1 MKKGVKTYEEQE
13 ENKFKQNIK
22 AVYEGLNYQSKSK
35 QELLSRLSQM
45 EKKKNTDAEETC
57 DYIYLKADR
66 KMREGKGVSFLKL
79 GARIVA
85 IAALLFFAG
94 VLTYRVHLRLEKQKE
109 AAVDIKEKQEQIE
122 GQNTEQKDNSQGED
136 YSKDWEKEQGSSDIL
151 EKEESRKNSEES
163 RKNNLLGKE
172 IEIPVRVPMESLYLS
187 GEFQLENFY
196 LTNVVQPENQYSID
210 ETGIL
215 WGLGDNRAGQLG
227 QGVQGY
233 YGEAYVDFTK
243 EPVKIAEHVVHVDA
257 SSNYFAVYL
266 TEDGSLYGMGAN
278 FDGLMGLKKVGSYF
292 NHSMDV
298 CAISPVLLM
307 KEVAYA
313 RCGEYHIL
321 VLKKDGTVWKIGN
334 TKDASQK
341 PNSMGLIDWYESTQ
355 ASEPKKMFEDA
366 IYITTDSFQCAAIRS
381 DGTLWTWGDNSKGV
395 LGTGN
400 YEEGTV
406 EIPKQVA
413 TEVSMVWLGEV
424 AFNSMVTKIIYGM
437 RPNEA
442 RLSLPQMIIQKKDGT
457 IFGCGVGFGNYEKTV
472 NGEVIK
478 ISATLVPA
486 TLSNK
491 ESQIKNLELGEFPLG
506 TTYFDVIQYLKENQI
521 SYEAYD
527 VSNKI
532 EISHKYF
539 GKQYACSLLEFSDS
553 GTLETINI
561 DFGLSP
567 DGKIGVQSSLEEVQK
582 AYGEENL
589 SITRSNGSIIKQ
601 YAYPNGYLQ
610 IISRDDAVT
619 KITIN
624 KYSILPLVIMEKL
637 CSVEERSYQ
646 SEQDKIMG
654 IPPIIKEFGL
664 TNGKATLSEYREDQL
679 VTKQYQVETIP
690 CGLGQA
696 VVVHRSTMTDNSS
709 KVDQLILAVFNNN
722 FDEVKTKVI
731 TLNTIGG
738 TRISIMEQGV
748 KVEYSKNPEKTLEN
762 ATEEEIGKFYLTEE
776 GWTQIP

>member
-1 MKKGVKTYEEQE
+1 MKKGVTTYEEQE
-13 ENKFKQNIK
+13 ENNLKQNIK

-35 QELLSRLSQM
+35 QELLSRLTKM
-45 EKKKNTDAEETC
+45 EQRKNTDAEETC

-85 IAALLFFAG
+85 IAAILFFAS
-94 VLTYRVHLRLEKQKE
+94 VLIYHVHLRIEKQKE
-109 AAVDIKEKQEQIE
+109 AAVDIKEIEEQIE

-136 YSKDWEKEQGSSDIL
+136 NSQDLESEQGGYD
-151 EKEESRKNSEES
+151 KQKNEESRKDIEES
-163 RKNNLLGKE
+163 KKNNVLGKE
-172 IEIPVRVPMESLYLS
+172 IEVPVRVPMESLYLS
-187 GEFQLENFY
+187 GEFQLENSY

-233 YGEAYVDFTK
+233 YGEGYVDFTK

-278 FDGLMGLKKVGSYF
+278 FDGLMGLKQVGSYF

-298 CAISPVLLM
+298 CAASPVLLM
-307 KEVAYA
+307 KDVAYA

-341 PNSMGLIDWYESTQ
+341 PDSMGLIDWYQSTQ
-355 ASEPKKMFEDA
+355 VSEPKKMLEDA

-400 YEEGTV
+400 YEEDTV

-424 AFNSMVTKIIYGM
+424 AFNSMVTKITYAM

-457 IFGCGVGFGNYEKTV
+457 FFGCGVGFGNYEKTV
-472 NGEVIK
+472 NGEVIQL
-478 ISATLVPA
+478 SATLVPA
-486 TLSNK
+486 TLTNK

-506 TTYFDVIQYLKENQI
+506 TTYLKVIQYLKENQI
-521 SYEAYD
+521 SYQAYD

-532 EISHKYF
+532 EIRHNYF

-553 GTLETINI
+553 GMLETINI

-567 DGKIGVQSSLEEVQK
+567 DGKIRVQSSLEEVQK

-589 SITRSNGSIIKQ
+589 SISKSNGSIIKQ

-610 IISRDDAVT
+610 IVSRDDAVT

-624 KYSILPLVIMEKL
+624 KYSILPQVIMEKL
-637 CSVEERSYQ
+637 CSVKERSYQ

-654 IPPIIKEFGL
+654 IPPTIKEFEL
-664 TNGKATLSEYREDQL
+664 TNGKATLYEYRVDQL

-690 CGLGQA
+690 CELGQA
-696 VVVHRSTMTDNSS
+696 VVVTRSTMTDNLS
-709 KVDQLILAVFNNN
+709 KVDQLLLTVFNDK
-722 FDEVKTKVI
+722 FDEVLTKVI
-731 TLNTIGG
+731 MLNTIGSS
-738 TRISIMEQGV
+738 RISIMEHGV
-748 KVEYSKNPEKTLEN
+748 KVEYTKNPKKTLEN

-776 GWTQIP
+776 GWVEIP